1 VVIGVMGA
9 EAGWTEVLP
18 GLVKVWRSGHM
29 YKHVPHA
36 IMRIVSR
43 VGDPSVPGLAEIVRE
58 GVRRRGYT
66 AAWASLAAAK
76 LELKDTVPDVR
87 KVVNSYYRAWQARAI
102 IALGRLGDR
111 ESAEAIRSKLS
122 HWDENLR
129 AAAAEALG
137 EMGEKAAAEAIRTA
151 MRAEPFG
158 WVRAVMA
165 ESLRKLK

>member
-1 VVIGVMGA
+1 
-9 EAGWTEVLP
+9 
-18 GLVKVWRSGHM
+18 
-29 YKHVPHA
+29 
-36 IMRIVSR
+36 

-76 LELKDTVPDVR
+76 LKLKDTIPDVR
-87 KVVNSYYRAWQARAI
+87 KVMNARYRAWQARAI
-102 IALGRLGDR
+102 VALGRLGDR
-111 ESAEAIRSKLS
+111 GSAQAIRPKLS

-137 EMGEKAAAEAIRTA
+137 EMGDKQAAQAIRTA
-151 MRAEPFG
+151 MQAEPFA

-165 ESLRKLK
+165 ESLRKLN